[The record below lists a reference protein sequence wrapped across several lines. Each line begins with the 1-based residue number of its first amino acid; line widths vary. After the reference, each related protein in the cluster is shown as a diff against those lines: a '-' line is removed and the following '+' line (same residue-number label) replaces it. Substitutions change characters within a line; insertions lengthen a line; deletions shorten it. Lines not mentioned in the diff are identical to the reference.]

1 MATNILRYSWELSKD
16 MSYKVYTK
24 FPCFCLA
31 GTFQSLPPV
40 SFTKP
45 KQNHLVW
52 KNKIFDRP
60 FKLTLWK
67 QIYAQVYGDKHCHY
81 LSFSNI

>member
-1 MATNILRYSWELSKD
+1 MTTNTLCYSRELSKD

-40 SFTKP
+40 SFTKL

-60 FKLTLWK
+60 FKLTL
-67 QIYAQVYGDKHCHY
+67 
-81 LSFSNI
+81 